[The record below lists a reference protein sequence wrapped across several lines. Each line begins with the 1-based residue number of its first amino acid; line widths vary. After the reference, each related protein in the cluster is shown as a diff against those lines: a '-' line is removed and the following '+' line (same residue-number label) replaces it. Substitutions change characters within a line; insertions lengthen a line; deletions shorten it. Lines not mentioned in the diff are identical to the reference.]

1 MENPIKMD
9 DLGVPLFLE
18 TPIFSR
24 FFKHLRNKKKR
35 TAKKSNFP
43 ARTPDPPEKPEAF
56 QFFWEFPSFSH
67 LVVFVTGPLFEDDL
81 DGVGGILND
90 LPLKPTKNIK
100 NTPKN
105 DGFQVRN
112 LCPNNSWGRQ
122 GTNSKAKAFK
132 IKSPKD
138 WVAANQRHPI

>member
-90 LPLKPTKNIK
+90 LPSLKPTKNIK

-105 DGFQVRN
+105 DEIPSSESLPHQFLGSPRYKFQ
-112 LCPNNSWGRQ
+112 SQ
-122 GTNSKAKAFK
+122 S
-132 IKSPKD
+132 I
-138 WVAANQRHPI
+138 